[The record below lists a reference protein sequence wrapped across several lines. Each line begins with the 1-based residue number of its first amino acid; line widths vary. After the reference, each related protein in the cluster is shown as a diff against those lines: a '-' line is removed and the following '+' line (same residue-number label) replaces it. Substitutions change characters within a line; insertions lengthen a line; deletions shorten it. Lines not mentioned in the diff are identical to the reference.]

1 MSNLAQRLLTALV
14 GVPIVLGAMWVGG
27 WWFGAFIAVAAALA
41 QWELYGLF
49 RARGHRPLV
58 TLGLVVGVGASLRPL
73 IPEWTGPALLV
84 GTVVIVIAAL
94 WRRPEADR
102 PDATLVDTAATLF
115 GVMYPALLMSGA
127 LALREAD
134 LFGAEAFWL
143 TAVVIAAVWASDS
156 FAYIAGRVFGK
167 HKLFPRVSP
176 NKTWEGAMGGVAGAL
191 ALGAV
196 AKLTVL
202 ADVFAWGDVLVIGLC
217 CGAAS
222 QLGDLA
228 ESLLKRS
235 AGVKDSGHTLPGHGG
250 MLDRVD
256 AAIVAVALVAAYAQ
270 FVRGWIA

>member
-1 MSNLAQRLLTALV
+1 MSNLTQRILTALV
-14 GVPIVLGAMWVGG
+14 GVPLVLGAMWLGG
-27 WWFGAFIAVAAALA
+27 WWFGAFIALAAALA
-41 QWELYGLF
+41 QREVYGLF
-49 RARGHRPLV
+49 QARGHKPFGA
-58 TLGLVVGVGASLRPL
+58 LGLAVGAGASLRPL

-94 WRRPEADR
+94 GRKPEEAR

-127 LALREAD
+127 LALREANLLD
-134 LFGAEAFWL
+134 VEAFWL
-143 TAVVIAAVWASDS
+143 TAVVIAAVWASDT
-156 FAYIAGRVFGK
+156 FAYLTGRAIGK

-191 ALGAV
+191 ALGAL
-196 AKLTVL
+196 AKATVL
-202 ADVFAWGDVLVIGLC
+202 SGVFSWGDVVMIGLC

-228 ESLLKRS
+228 ESLMKRS
-235 AGVKDSGHTLPGHGG
+235 AGVKDSGTTLPGHGG

-270 FVRGWIA
+270 FVRGWIV